1 MDNMR
6 KDKNKKDVSVLAE
19 EILKSYADSWAEA
32 YADEAEELLRDDEQ
46 YRKAVAKYENHKRK
60 DVKKRM
66 LRCAAIIICAVFLAS
81 VVIPIP
87 QAHAWRVWWLNLVM
101 HENVQDIDVRPNDDY
116 AGEYYVSELPEGFEL
131 EAEKNIE
138 GRKIA
143 SYKNLEGKR
152 IKFTQIPNPS
162 ANSHVDNE
170 KTNYEEKIIGDFE
183 ALVGENDKRITFEMM
198 TENCLLIV
206 STDADYATGVIFI
219 ENLHEIA

>member
-32 YADEAEELLRDDEQ
+32 YADEAEEFLRDDEQ

-66 LRCAAIIICAVFLAS
+66 LRCAAVIICAVFLAS

-87 QAHAWRVWWLNLVM
+87 QAHAWRVWWLDLVTGQN
-101 HENVQDIDVRPNDDY
+101 HKDIDVRADDEY

-131 EAEKNIE
+131 EKERCINS
-138 GRKIA
+138 RKTANYIN
-143 SYKNLEGKR
+143 KEGKT
-152 IKFTQIPNPS
+152 ITFTQTQNPRAS
-162 ANSHVDNE
+162 DHIDNE
-170 KTNYEEKIIGDFE
+170 KTDYEAKMIGEFE
-183 ALVGENDKRITFEMM
+183 VLVGKSDNCFTFEMM
-198 TENCLLIV
+198 SEKTVLIV
-206 STDADYATGVIFI
+206 GTDAEYEVGVEFI
-219 ENLHEIA
+219 ENLHKIS

>member
-6 KDKNKKDVSVLAE
+6 KDKNEKDVSVLAE

-66 LRCAAIIICAVFLAS
+66 LRCAAIIICAVFLVS

-87 QAHAWRVWWLNLVM
+87 QSHAWRVWWLDLVTGQN
-101 HENVQDIDVRPNDDY
+101 HKDIDVRADDEY

-131 EAEKNIE
+131 ETERRDKEKNL
-138 GRKIA
+138 A
-143 SYKNLEGKR
+143 SYKNSEGESITFLQTHARKSDAH
-152 IKFTQIPNPS
+152 F
-162 ANSHVDNE
+162 DNE
-170 KTNYEEKIIGDFE
+170 KTKYKEVVIGDFE
-183 ALVGENDKRITFEMM
+183 VLVGRSEGCFVFEMM
-198 TENCLLIV
+198 TDTSFIMI
-206 STDADYATGVIFI
+206 STDASYETGKQFI
-219 ENLHEIA
+219 ENLKEI